1 LVCFRQRP
9 PRRRR
14 AQPAAFGRGDVRPVV
29 CRRHR
34 FRFSN
39 VQGNQH
45 NDTDPEPRKR
55 YGGSLIEPMPTLYR
69 HHAPR
74 KTTEAASRRPHWQR
88 LRGSAWPEPPSTL
101 MVAPICFRSISTVF
115 RRRSFA
121 TTRKDAFR
129 FSHAVAEKLQQ
140 RATTSPDRP
149 RRIPSAPPCRMVWG
163 ACAWADSRAA
173 KGQQRVISQGLPTQT
188 AALQSAA
195 GHAGKEP

>member
-1 LVCFRQRP
+1 MIVTPAYLRTSRVGCSKSRCGTPRTFNLQSSMGASIAECTVGRTIDLP
-9 PRRRR
+9 PRPY
-14 AQPAAFGRGDVRPVV
+14 AHAVPASRTP
-29 CRRHR
+29 
-34 FRFSN
+34 
-39 VQGNQH
+39 
-45 NDTDPEPRKR
+45 
-55 YGGSLIEPMPTLYR
+55 
-69 HHAPR
+69 